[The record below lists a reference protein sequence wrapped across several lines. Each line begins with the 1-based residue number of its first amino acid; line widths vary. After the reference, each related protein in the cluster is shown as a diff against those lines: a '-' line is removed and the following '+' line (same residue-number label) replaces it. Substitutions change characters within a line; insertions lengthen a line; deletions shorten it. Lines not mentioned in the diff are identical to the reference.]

1 MLKNGAM
8 GAEPSNMKLNI
19 LNHLISYIF
28 LNPVQV
34 KPLHPLSDV
43 RGTEQSLIL
52 LPRGNEY
59 KR

>member
-28 LNPVQV
+28 LNPIQV

-52 LPRGNEY
+52 LPSI
-59 KR
+59 